1 MAKVIEIGLYWV
13 TQFQTLLIL
22 LCAAACVFAGI
33 KMLWGDDEDKAK
45 ARKNLKWVVFGAVLV
60 AGATFFAKEFTTSLT
75 F

>member
-13 TQFQTLLIL
+13 AQFQTLLYL
-22 LCAAACVFAGI
+22 LCAGAVLFAGI

-45 ARKNLKWVVFGAVLV
+45 ARKNLKWVILGALLV
-60 AGATFFAKEFTTSLT
+60 AGATYFAKEFSDSLS